1 MKKLVTISISI
12 LFLGIGPIFAN
23 GNNAATTAS
32 TTNSTHKFTNEGE
45 VVLELER
52 SQQEVVMHILL
63 KDMAQYD
70 HIIIERSGDNVN
82 SFSQCKYI
90 SMSSDK
96 PDGTD
101 YFKKSD
107 RFPLPVKSDSYYRV
121 VTVSKDGITKVYP
134 ATLMPSLDLKGK
146 E

>member
-1 MKKLVTISISI
+1 MKKLFTITFII
-12 LFLGIGPIFAN
+12 LLLGIAPTFAN
-23 GNNAATTAS
+23 GNNTAATTAS
-32 TTNSTHKFTNEGE
+32 NSAHKFTNDGE

-52 SQQEVVMHILL
+52 SQQEVIMHILL

-90 SMSSDK
+90 SMNSDK

-107 RFPLPVKSDSYYRV
+107 RFPLPVKSDSYYRI

-134 ATLMPSLDLKGK
+134 ATLMPSLDLKGR